1 MTKAYRAQV
10 RMVKRQAAKRGCANP
25 LGWARWDIEGEDLAL
40 RVKGKRKGKARPKLE
55 WEWDD
60 GSDCKSNTPG

>member
-1 MTKAYRAQV
+1 MSDKHHRTQV
-10 RMVKRQAAKRGCANP
+10 RAAKRQAAKRGCANP
-25 LGWARWDIEGEDLAL
+25 LGWARWDMEGEDLAL
-40 RVKGKRKGKARPKLE
+40 RTKGKRQARPVLE